1 MILTLGNGFNRP
13 EGIAV
18 DGRGNVLVADFGND
32 MVKEIQTGGVNFGSV
47 AVSTTAPPALTLQ
60 FTFTAAGMIGAPA
73 VLTQGALNKDFTDAG
88 TGSCTA
94 NGTTHSYAV
103 GDSCTVVVSFTPA
116 HPGSR
121 YGAVQLSSNGVVIAT
136 GNVFGTGTGPQIT
149 FGPGTLS
156 TLAQTN
162 GNFSEPS
169 GVAVDG
175 SGNIFVADL
184 LNSAVREIV
193 AVGGVVSSSSTVI
206 TLGSGFDEPFG
217 VAVDGSG
224 NVFVADTGNN
234 LVKEIVAVNGSI
246 PASNPTINVLGS
258 GFNEPTSVA
267 VDGSGNVF
275 VADLD
280 NSLVKEIVAVNGS
293 IPTSNPTINVLGSGF
308 NAPAGVAVDG
318 SGNVFVADF
327 ENNAVRE
334 IVAVSGSIPANN
346 PTIHVLGSGFYEP
359 SGVAVD
365 GNGNVFVADTGN
377 SLVKEILAVNGSLPP
392 NPMILT
398 LGSGFS

>member
-1 MILTLGNGFNRP
+1 
-13 EGIAV
+13 
-18 DGRGNVLVADFGND
+18 
-32 MVKEIQTGGVNFGSV
+32 
-47 AVSTTAPPALTLQ
+47 
-60 FTFTAAGMIGAPA
+60 MIGTPA

-88 TGSCTA
+88 TGSCTT

-121 YGAVQLSSNGVVIAT
+121 YGTVQLSSNGVVIAT

-162 GNFSEPS
+162 GNFSEPT

-193 AVGGVVSSSSTVI
+193 AVGGIVSSSSTVI

-234 LVKEIVAVNGSI
+234 LVKEIVSVNGSI
-246 PASNPTINVLGS
+246 PASNPTIHVLGS
-258 GFNEPTSVA
+258 GFNEPTS
-267 VDGSGNVF
+267 
-275 VADLD
+275 
-280 NSLVKEIVAVNGS
+280 
-293 IPTSNPTINVLGSGF
+293 
-308 NAPAGVAVDG
+308 VAVDG

-346 PTIHVLGSGFYEP
+346 PTINVLGSGFYEP

-365 GNGNVFVADTGN
+365 GNGNVFVADTGD

-398 LGSGFS
+398 LGSGSASPKV

>member
-1 MILTLGNGFNRP
+1 
-13 EGIAV
+13 
-18 DGRGNVLVADFGND
+18 
-32 MVKEIQTGGVNFGSV
+32 
-47 AVSTTAPPALTLQ
+47 
-60 FTFTAAGMIGAPA
+60 MIGTPA

-88 TGSCTA
+88 TGSCTT

-121 YGAVQLSSNGVVIAT
+121 YGAVQLSSNGAVIAT
-136 GNVFGTGTGPQIT
+136 GNDFGTGTGPQIT

-162 GNFSEPS
+162 GNFSEP
-169 GVAVDG
+169 
-175 SGNIFVADL
+175 
-184 LNSAVREIV
+184 
-193 AVGGVVSSSSTVI
+193 
-206 TLGSGFDEPFG
+206 FG

-234 LVKEIVAVNGSI
+234 LVKEIVSVNGSI
-246 PASNPTINVLGS
+246 PASNPTIHVLGS

-293 IPTSNPTINVLGSGF
+293 IPTSPIKRNVK
-308 NAPAGVAVDG
+308 
-318 SGNVFVADF
+318 
-327 ENNAVRE
+327 RE
-334 IVAVSGSIPANN
+334 IFPIGSIP
-346 PTIHVLGSGFYEP
+346 PI
-359 SGVAVD
+359 
-365 GNGNVFVADTGN
+365 
-377 SLVKEILAVNGSLPP
+377 LVSAFSPP
-392 NPMILT
+392 V
-398 LGSGFS
+398 